1 MRDARKSQGTQYSW
15 RRVVVVKILPHV
27 NMKIENQ
34 ASNPDTK
41 NNRNTGKIKTHT
53 PEK

>member
-34 ASNPDTK
+34 TSNPDKK
-41 NNRNTGKIKTHT
+41 NSRNKGKMKTHT
-53 PEK
+53 PWK

>member
-27 NMKIENQ
+27 NMKIEEHGLSLR
-34 ASNPDTK
+34 ATK
-41 NNRNTGKIKTHT
+41 WRGNL
-53 PEK
+53 